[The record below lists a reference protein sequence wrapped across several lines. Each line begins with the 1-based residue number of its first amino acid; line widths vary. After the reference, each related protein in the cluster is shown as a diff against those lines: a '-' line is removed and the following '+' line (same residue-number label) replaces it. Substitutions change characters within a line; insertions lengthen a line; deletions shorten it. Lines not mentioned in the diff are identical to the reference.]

1 MSSSSQPL
9 IGVGTLKVSARATEL
24 VLEAL
29 ANNRLSYGPLMQRFE
44 REFASLHGCR
54 FGIMTNSGTSALQVA
69 LQAMRELHG
78 WKDGDEVIVPS
89 VTFVATANIVLH
101 NRMQP
106 VLADVDPI
114 HYHLD
119 PLVVEAAITP
129 RTRAIIPVHL
139 FGQPADM
146 DDLAILAARHGL
158 KLIEDSAET
167 MFARYRGRSVGSL
180 GEIGCFSTYAAHL
193 LVTGVGGLCVTNDPE
208 YAVRTRSLVNHG
220 RDSIYISIDDDK
232 GKTVEELRMIVA
244 RRFNFVSVGHSF
256 RATELEAAL
265 GLAQLEEWP
274 AMIAARRANARALTE
289 RLAEFEDHLQLPSI
303 RPDCEHS
310 FMMFPVVLRDEMK
323 TELVNFLE
331 ENGVETRDMLPLTN
345 QPVYQRL
352 LGWREEDYP
361 VARWVNRN
369 GFYIGCHQDLGEDDL
384 DYVASLFH
392 RFYRRRASHK
402 PVGAC
407 LVLTDC
413 TAAGLQ
419 QSLDVIPRDLF
430 DRVLALDDG
439 MLLEVRVA
447 LEREAI
453 EIVPLAEK
461 DAIERVLSEDLAIRE
476 ENLVFFAA
484 NGRGDPRDVGR
495 LLLALERGNDMA
507 VASRFVVGG
516 ERRPVDRLGSYRSIG
531 NRVFSLLLNLVF
543 FGNLT
548 DSLSRFRAIK
558 RSRLSE
564 LRLTG
569 KGLPLHYQLSILAT
583 ERRWRVAEIPTTE
596 MVNPEAES
604 LSAALRSIPPL
615 LWVLF
620 REGGRRARRRSVSGA
635 ADSRRAESGASS
647 RRTR

>member
-1 MSSSSQPL
+1 MSSSQPF

-54 FGIMTNSGTSALQVA
+54 FGVMTNSGTSALQVA
-69 LQAMRELHG
+69 LQAMKELHG
-78 WKDGDEVIVPS
+78 WNDGDEVIVPS

-114 HYHLD
+114 YYHLD
-119 PLVVEAAITP
+119 PRAVEAALTP

-146 DDLAILAARHGL
+146 DDLVTLAARHGL

-167 MFARYRGRSVGSL
+167 MFARYRERPVGSL

-232 GKTVEELRMIVA
+232 GKTVEELRTIVA

-274 AMIAARRANARALTE
+274 AMIAARRANARALTTK
-289 RLAEFEDHLQLPSI
+289 LGEFEEHLQLPSL
-303 RPDCEHS
+303 RPGCEHS
-310 FMMFPVVLRDEMK
+310 FMMFPIVLRDESK
-323 TELVNFLE
+323 ADLVNFLE

-361 VARWVNRN
+361 VARWINRN
-369 GFYIGCHQDLGEDDL
+369 GFYLGCHQDLHEDAL
-384 DYVASLFH
+384 DYMASLFG
-392 RFYRRRASHK
+392 RFYRRRTSPN

-413 TAAGLQ
+413 TAAGLE

-439 MLLEVRVA
+439 LPEDARSA

-453 EIVPLAEK
+453 EIVSLAGK
-461 DAIERVLSEDLAIRE
+461 DAIERVLSEDLALRE
-476 ENLVFFAA
+476 ENLVFFPA
-484 NGRGDPRDVGR
+484 NGRGNPRDVGR

-516 ERRPVDRLGSYRSIG
+516 ERRGVDRIRSYRSIG
-531 NRVFSLLLNLVF
+531 NRVFSLLVNLVF

-548 DSLSRFRAIK
+548 DSLSRFRAV
-558 RSRLSE
+558 RLSRLSE
-564 LRLTG
+564 LRLSG

-596 MVNPEAES
+596 MLAPDAEP
-604 LSAALRSIPPL
+604 LSATLRSIPSL

-620 REGGRRARRRSVSGA
+620 REGARGARRSSVADAAGSRKIEPGSTSQGRR
-635 ADSRRAESGASS
+635 
-647 RRTR
+647 

>member
-69 LQAMRELHG
+69 LQAMKELHG
-78 WKDGDEVIVPS
+78 WEDGDEVIVPS

-119 PLVVEAAITP
+119 PAAVEKVITP

-139 FGQPADM
+139 FGQPVDM
-146 DDLAILAARHGL
+146 DGLATLVARHGL
-158 KLIEDSAET
+158 KVIEDSAET

-274 AMIAARRANARALTE
+274 AMIAARRANARALAR
-289 RLAEFEDHLQLPSI
+289 RLAELEGSLQLPSI
-303 RPDCEHS
+303 RPGCEHS
-310 FMMFPVVLRDEMK
+310 FMMFPVVLRDETK
-323 TELVNFLE
+323 TDLVNFLE

-384 DYVASLFH
+384 DYVASLFE
-392 RFYRRRASHK
+392 RFYRRRASQK

-419 QSLDVIPRDLF
+419 QSLDVVPRDLF

-439 MLLEVRVA
+439 MLPEARAA
-447 LEREAI
+447 LEREGI

-461 DAIERVLSEDLAIRE
+461 DAIERVLSDDLAIRE

-564 LRLTG
+564 IHLTG

-596 MVNPEAES
+596 MVNPEAEP
-604 LSAALRSIPPL
+604 LSAAVRSIPSL
-615 LWVLF
+615 LWVLL
-620 REGGRRARRRSVSGA
+620 REGGRHARGRSASGA
-635 ADSRRAESGASS
+635 AAPRGPSRA
-647 RRTR
+647 